1 MRRIVWEEQQRGRT
15 FDMRLVSYGPFGAE
29 RAGILAN
36 EQIFDLEKA
45 MQAAGAEA
53 PVSGMR
59 LFLEQPAW
67 RSTLDRAHA
76 ARDKVTPVALSTV
89 RLGAPVPVPRSLI
102 IAGAN
107 TKTHIAEAG
116 AVLGEMIGPR
126 LCQTAQLGLEDVR
139 S

>member
-1 MRRIVWEEQQRGRT
+1 
-15 FDMRLVSYGPFGAE
+15 VSYGPVGAE

-45 MQAAGAEA
+45 MQTAGAEA
-53 PVSGMR
+53 PVSDMR

-67 RSTLDRAHA
+67 RSALDRAYA
-76 ARDKVTPVALSTV
+76 TRDKVTPVALSTV

-107 TKTHIAEAG
+107 TKTQRRGRGRGGRGGRPAPSRPPTRPPTR
-116 AVLGEMIGPR
+116 PR
-126 LCQTAQLGLEDVR
+126 PPTPPPPP
-139 S
+139 